1 MLTPGI
7 ISDSLNSDFLLQQE
21 PDIHQVL
28 DAGINNEGNVKP
40 LPSLSLTKPDND
52 PVQNFFKTVGE
63 KQTEEAKFAPSFLD
77 YDASNID
84 RYKQADQWK
93 QLGYNPEQGY
103 QNEYKYGE
111 RQSWGDVMGNA
122 LGGAWELGAN
132 TFMEGWKGWGNMAN
146 ALFNWGSDKTFT
158 ERLMGDDAELAV
170 ISKEQEDIMN
180 KYAIFATPE
189 SENSIFNRQF
199 FGSLVQQSG
208 FALGTMAQFAAESV
222 LTAGLSDALG
232 LSEAKLAFNATKG
245 MTIAQKAEKLKEI
258 KQIGDVWWKSES
270 VASKIFNAA
279 AKATGIQDAV
289 NLSKAGVGAKY
300 LAMSGLGGTKRI
312 LSELNMA
319 RTEAMMEAA
328 GTYGDLKKSMTA
340 DFLLK
345 NDRTPS
351 AAELNQI
358 DQAAH
363 NAALD
368 NFKVNTGVLL
378 LMNRIQF
385 GNMFSKFGSKRSLLK
400 GIESSYGD
408 DIFSVTGM
416 VDGKLKT
423 TPFKK
428 GMFGP
433 MSSYAEIAGEF
444 GKKKALWETTKYAG
458 KGLLKW
464 EGSEGVQELIQEGSN
479 TTIKDYYTSLY
490 DGDPRS
496 EASWGSSIEQGV
508 SSQANMQGLKTFLMG
523 AVTGRLISPIS
534 YGMQKGMDLYKKAT
548 DKDYKS
554 AFERREADINQS
566 VSLLKEFYSN
576 PAKYMPEWIANTKV
590 QNKAAQDITT
600 ALKANSRYIYNNKR
614 DSAFAKMISA
624 AIKTDMIDSVLDTVK
639 GYGDNLTP
647 QQFNEAFGL
656 EATDNN
662 KQVVNDYFN
671 KISNEVVDFHN
682 TWKELKDKYGDRV
695 MPQLYKEGEDRN
707 RAYMAKRALDESI
720 EILAINNYKARKA
733 VIRSAEVLNEAAKNK
748 GLGSSVYAGF
758 NILGSDVNMD
768 REIALLTNEITQ
780 LEAAPS
786 DPKTKELINDK
797 KEELRHL
804 VGWKATYNNFTESDE
819 TNDELAK
826 LMLESFKGY
835 MNVKNKQA
843 DSKSVVTDDDVNETF
858 FRLTD
863 YIKLNKDS
871 KDFIDAFNIVADP
884 KNWSNVH
891 SNIME
896 GMLQARA
903 ELMKKHIKETAEGIN
918 QKNKDAESPDQNELS
933 NDELGDALM
942 DALEQ
947 EQPETK
953 NTQPA
958 DLEDFMMAEYTTAK
972 KAADAQGI
980 KIPDYEVWKK
990 GAGKFVEERFNKM
1003 KNGTTAQTTEEK
1015 PTISNAKKGRK
1026 GLNGIDEII
1035 FSDPNFKLEG
1045 FEIDGNYWNVITST
1059 DRAKVLVN
1067 INGVIVPFYLTTG
1080 QAGKGLIPGWYPFF
1094 GIGKDGW
1101 LNKTDKSD
1109 METYYERYW
1118 GKDAAN
1124 IVKSIAE
1131 ELNNFYGTDPA
1142 NFKNDGDPNAT
1153 SKPLS
1158 ILGEKVEDYINSKL
1172 SYTPAINNEDARK
1185 ILRSNVEQLGK
1196 EINAKYNAE
1205 LAALEGKPA
1214 ETAPIQELTSVK
1226 IGKYT
1231 LEVGDLVNGK
1241 EILAITPTHIIQDG
1255 IRNPITYS
1263 EMKSKLDAFAGNNI
1277 TKKADIT
1284 STSKEKPLEN
1294 GQIDN
1299 PGEINNALGK
1309 TATDSNKNVQ
1319 NANPML
1325 FGKGSPKVIPAGSKV
1340 NNRSDNYEEVTEG
1353 NKTFRRRTDTN
1364 EKYPVFVAT
1373 TAFGIGDN
1381 LTLEVDYNIDNFE
1394 GRDGIVTKA
1403 DFFVGD
1409 KIKDSVKEEF
1419 PIAIYTIHNGEK
1431 VKIGYVPTVSW
1442 LQERWADDS
1451 TKNVVEILTDDEGN
1465 EINNLEIQTE
1475 KLIKLR
1481 EKIFENHNKNP
1492 NFVQNA
1498 IVNNKS
1504 EGVLR
1509 VMETGKEKLSV
1520 NLNPN
1525 DIQLGVIRKNEIF
1538 VNGTTSLLN
1547 EVGANN
1553 IIVNF
1558 DDIENK
1564 NGWPVV
1570 ILSTPTGKKLISYVS
1585 IPTLEEKDQDLIIE
1599 SWKAFKNM
1607 QDPAYKPSDF
1617 ELDLVKNIHKQV
1629 NKEYVQGETISFDI
1643 LQNYF
1648 NNYITFQSGR
1658 KLDPTMKEGTSQMN
1672 ITKDGSLFVW
1682 VRDNNDPQQVLE
1694 IKNVSDLEAKDAVL
1708 RDKLS
1713 KLYYNVRL
1721 SENNFMG
1728 IGNEKI
1734 YSMIILER
1742 NADNSFKIK
1751 LKDMTYK
1758 QHLMDT
1764 LETNIDKGVPVDEN
1778 NPQSPWVYFA
1788 NPVVTY
1794 DLTNTTLAED
1804 TLKAAKDIVISDDS
1818 AAKEFG
1824 LDLSMNK
1831 SDYKAHIINSD
1842 DELSDMLNECKIA
1855 Q

>member
-1 MLTPGI
+1 
-7 ISDSLNSDFLLQQE
+7 
-21 PDIHQVL
+21 
-28 DAGINNEGNVKP
+28 
-40 LPSLSLTKPDND
+40 
-52 PVQNFFKTVGE
+52 
-63 KQTEEAKFAPSFLD
+63 
-77 YDASNID
+77 
-84 RYKQADQWK
+84 
-93 QLGYNPEQGY
+93 
-103 QNEYKYGE
+103 
-111 RQSWGDVMGNA
+111 
-122 LGGAWELGAN
+122 
-132 TFMEGWKGWGNMAN
+132 
-146 ALFNWGSDKTFT
+146 
-158 ERLMGDDAELAV
+158 
-170 ISKEQEDIMN
+170 
-180 KYAIFATPE
+180 
-189 SENSIFNRQF
+189 
-199 FGSLVQQSG
+199 
-208 FALGTMAQFAAESV
+208 
-222 LTAGLSDALG
+222 
-232 LSEAKLAFNATKG
+232 
-245 MTIAQKAEKLKEI
+245 
-258 KQIGDVWWKSES
+258 
-270 VASKIFNAA
+270 
-279 AKATGIQDAV
+279 
-289 NLSKAGVGAKY
+289 
-300 LAMSGLGGTKRI
+300 MSGLGGTKRI

-566 VSLLKEFYSN
+566 VSLLKEFYSD

-662 KQVVNDYFN
+662 KQAVNDYFN

-804 VGWKATYNNFTESDE
+804 VGWKSTYNTFTDSDE

-843 DSKSVVTDDDVNETF
+843 DNKSVVTDDDVNETF

-884 KNWSNVH
+884 KNWNNVH

-903 ELMKKHIKETAEGIN
+903 ELMKKHVKETAEGIN
-918 QKNKDAESPDQNELS
+918 QKNKDAESSDQNELS

-958 DLEDFMMAEYTTAK
+958 DLEDFMMAEYATAK

-1003 KNGTTAQTTEEK
+1003 KNGTIAQTTEEK
-1015 PTISNAKKGRK
+1015 PAETSDIEAKKADIEKRRQEELKSEEYRTTVKSELFQAEDGSYYK
-1026 GLNGIDEII
+1026 VELQKDGKNKFSITDENG
-1035 FSDPNFKLEG
+1035 NTL
-1045 FEIDGNYWNVITST
+1045 T
-1059 DRAKVLVN
+1059 DL
-1067 INGVIVPFYLTTG
+1067 GSYDSSVPFDKIIADKLT
-1080 QAGKGLIPGWYPFF
+1080 KV
-1094 GIGKDGW
+1094 KD
-1101 LNKTDKSD
+1101 LKFTNKAVDK
-1109 METYYERYW
+1109 
-1118 GKDAAN
+1118 
-1124 IVKSIAE
+1124 V
-1131 ELNNFYGTDPA
+1131 
-1142 NFKNDGDPNAT
+1142 
-1153 SKPLS
+1153 
-1158 ILGEKVEDYINSKL
+1158 
-1172 SYTPAINNEDARK
+1172 
-1185 ILRSNVEQLGK
+1185 
-1196 EINAKYNAE
+1196 NAKYDAE

-1214 ETAPIQELTSVK
+1214 ETTTSIQELTSVK

-1299 PGEINNALGK
+1299 PGAINNALGK
-1309 TATDSNKNVQ
+1309 TASDSNKNIQ

-1419 PIAIYTIHNGEK
+1419 PIAIYTIHNGKK

-1451 TKNVVEILTDDEGN
+1451 TKNVVEILTDEEGN

-1509 VMETGKEKLSV
+1509 VMETGKEKLST

-1547 EVGANN
+1547 EVGTNN

-1599 SWKAFKNM
+1599 GWKAFKNM

-1617 ELDLVKNIHKQV
+1617 ELDLVKNIYKQMDEQYLPNQV
-1629 NKEYVQGETISFDI
+1629 LKFDI

-1694 IKNVSDLEAKDAVL
+1694 IKNVSDLETKDAVL

-1721 SENNFMG
+1721 SENNSMG

-1734 YSMIILER
+1734 YSMITLER

-1758 QHLMDT
+1758 QHLMNT

-1824 LDLSMNK
+1824 LDLSINK
-1831 SDYKAHIINSD
+1831 NDYKAHIINSD

>member
-1 MLTPGI
+1 
-7 ISDSLNSDFLLQQE
+7 
-21 PDIHQVL
+21 
-28 DAGINNEGNVKP
+28 
-40 LPSLSLTKPDND
+40 
-52 PVQNFFKTVGE
+52 
-63 KQTEEAKFAPSFLD
+63 
-77 YDASNID
+77 
-84 RYKQADQWK
+84 
-93 QLGYNPEQGY
+93 
-103 QNEYKYGE
+103 
-111 RQSWGDVMGNA
+111 
-122 LGGAWELGAN
+122 
-132 TFMEGWKGWGNMAN
+132 
-146 ALFNWGSDKTFT
+146 
-158 ERLMGDDAELAV
+158 
-170 ISKEQEDIMN
+170 
-180 KYAIFATPE
+180 
-189 SENSIFNRQF
+189 
-199 FGSLVQQSG
+199 
-208 FALGTMAQFAAESV
+208 
-222 LTAGLSDALG
+222 
-232 LSEAKLAFNATKG
+232 
-245 MTIAQKAEKLKEI
+245 
-258 KQIGDVWWKSES
+258 
-270 VASKIFNAA
+270 
-279 AKATGIQDAV
+279 
-289 NLSKAGVGAKY
+289 
-300 LAMSGLGGTKRI
+300 MSGLGGTKRI

-566 VSLLKEFYSN
+566 VSLLKEFYSD
-576 PAKYMPEWIANTKV
+576 PDKYMPEWIANTKV

-662 KQVVNDYFN
+662 KQAVNDYFN

-804 VGWKATYNNFTESDE
+804 VGWKSTYNTFTDSDE

-843 DSKSVVTDDDVNETF
+843 DNKSVVTDDDVNETF

-884 KNWSNVH
+884 KNWNNVH

-903 ELMKKHIKETAEGIN
+903 ELMKKHVKETAEGIN
-918 QKNKDAESPDQNELS
+918 QKNKDAESSDQNELS

-958 DLEDFMMAEYTTAK
+958 DLEDFMMAEYATAK

-1003 KNGTTAQTTEEK
+1003 KNGTIAQTTEEK
-1015 PTISNAKKGRK
+1015 PAETSDIEAKKADIEKRRQEELKSEEYRTTVKSELFQAEDGSYYK
-1026 GLNGIDEII
+1026 VELQKDGKNKFSITDENG
-1035 FSDPNFKLEG
+1035 NTL
-1045 FEIDGNYWNVITST
+1045 T
-1059 DRAKVLVN
+1059 DL
-1067 INGVIVPFYLTTG
+1067 GSYDSSVPFDKIIADKLT
-1080 QAGKGLIPGWYPFF
+1080 KV
-1094 GIGKDGW
+1094 KD
-1101 LNKTDKSD
+1101 LKFTNKAVDK
-1109 METYYERYW
+1109 
-1118 GKDAAN
+1118 
-1124 IVKSIAE
+1124 V
-1131 ELNNFYGTDPA
+1131 
-1142 NFKNDGDPNAT
+1142 
-1153 SKPLS
+1153 
-1158 ILGEKVEDYINSKL
+1158 
-1172 SYTPAINNEDARK
+1172 
-1185 ILRSNVEQLGK
+1185 
-1196 EINAKYNAE
+1196 NAKYDAE

-1214 ETAPIQELTSVK
+1214 ETTTSIQELTSVK

-1299 PGEINNALGK
+1299 PGAINNALGK
-1309 TATDSNKNVQ
+1309 TASDSNKNIQ

-1419 PIAIYTIHNGEK
+1419 PIAIYTIHNGKK

-1451 TKNVVEILTDDEGN
+1451 TKNVVEILTDEEGN

-1509 VMETGKEKLSV
+1509 VMETGKEKLST

-1547 EVGANN
+1547 EVGTNN

-1599 SWKAFKNM
+1599 GWKAFKNM

-1617 ELDLVKNIHKQV
+1617 ELDLVKNIYKQMDEQYLPNQV
-1629 NKEYVQGETISFDI
+1629 LKFDI

-1694 IKNVSDLEAKDAVL
+1694 IKNVSDLETKDAVL

-1721 SENNFMG
+1721 SENNSMG

-1734 YSMIILER
+1734 YSMITLER

-1758 QHLMDT
+1758 QHLMNT

-1824 LDLSMNK
+1824 LDLSINK
-1831 SDYKAHIINSD
+1831 NDYKAHIINSD

>member
-496 EASWGSSIEQGV
+496 EASWGSSIEKGV

-566 VSLLKEFYSN
+566 VSLLKEFYSD

-662 KQVVNDYFN
+662 KQAVNDYFN

-682 TWKELKDKYGDRV
+682 TWKELKDKYSDRV

-733 VIRSAEVLNEAAKNK
+733 VVRSAEVLNEAAKNK
-748 GLGSSVYAGF
+748 GLGSSVYTGF
-758 NILGSDVNMD
+758 NILGSDANTD

-797 KEELRHL
+797 KEELKHL
-804 VGWKATYNNFTESDE
+804 VGWKTTYNTFTESDE

-918 QKNKDAESPDQNELS
+918 QKNKDAESSDQNEFS
-933 NDELGDALM
+933 DDELGDALM

-953 NTQPA
+953 NTQAA

-1015 PTISNAKKGRK
+1015 PTTSNAKKGRK

-1196 EINAKYNAE
+1196 EINAKYDAE
-1205 LAALEGKPA
+1205 PASLESKPA
-1214 ETAPIQELTSVK
+1214 ESTPIQELTSVK

-1299 PGEINNALGK
+1299 PGAINNALGK
-1309 TATDSNKNVQ
+1309 TASDSNKNIQ

-1419 PIAIYTIHNGEK
+1419 PIAIYTIHNGKK

-1509 VMETGKEKLSV
+1509 VMETGKEKLST

-1617 ELDLVKNIHKQV
+1617 ELDLVKNIYKQMDEQYLPNQV
-1629 NKEYVQGETISFDI
+1629 LKFDI

-1672 ITKDGSLFVW
+1672 ITKDGNLFVW

-1694 IKNVSDLEAKDAVL
+1694 IKNVSELETKDAVL

-1721 SENNFMG
+1721 SENNSMG
-1728 IGNEKI
+1728 IGNEKT
-1734 YSMIILER
+1734 YSMITLER

-1758 QHLMDT
+1758 QHLMNT

-1794 DLTNTTLAED
+1794 DLTNTTLAEG

-1831 SDYKAHIINSD
+1831 NDYKAHIINSD

>member
-132 TFMEGWKGWGNMAN
+132 TFIEGWKGWGNMAN

-158 ERLMGDDAELAV
+158 ERLMGDDAELAA
-170 ISKEQEDIMN
+170 ISKQQEDIMN
-180 KYAIFATPE
+180 KYAIFASPE
-189 SENSIFNRQF
+189 SEDSIFNRQF

-222 LTAGLSDALG
+222 LTAGISDYLG

-245 MTIAQKAEKLKEI
+245 ITMAQKAEKLKEI
-258 KQIGDVWWKSES
+258 KQLGDVWWKSES

-662 KQVVNDYFN
+662 KQAVNDYFN

-826 LMLESFKGY
+826 LMLDSFKGY

-843 DSKSVVTDDDVNETF
+843 DNKTVVTDDDVNETF
-858 FRLTD
+858 FRLAD

-884 KNWSNVH
+884 KNWNNVH

-903 ELMKKHIKETAEGIN
+903 ELMKKHVKETAEGIN
-918 QKNKDAESPDQNELS
+918 QKNKDAESSDQNELS
-933 NDELGDALM
+933 NDELGDALIN
-942 DALEQ
+942 ALEQ

-958 DLEDFMMAEYTTAK
+958 DLEDFMMSQYATAK

-990 GAGKFVEERFNKM
+990 GAGKFVEERFNRI

-1015 PTISNAKKGRK
+1015 PT
-1026 GLNGIDEII
+1026 
-1035 FSDPNFKLEG
+1035 
-1045 FEIDGNYWNVITST
+1045 
-1059 DRAKVLVN
+1059 
-1067 INGVIVPFYLTTG
+1067 
-1080 QAGKGLIPGWYPFF
+1080 
-1094 GIGKDGW
+1094 
-1101 LNKTDKSD
+1101 
-1109 METYYERYW
+1109 ET
-1118 GKDAAN
+1118 
-1124 IVKSIAE
+1124 
-1131 ELNNFYGTDPA
+1131 
-1142 NFKNDGDPNAT
+1142 
-1153 SKPLS
+1153 
-1158 ILGEKVEDYINSKL
+1158 
-1172 SYTPAINNEDARK
+1172 
-1185 ILRSNVEQLGK
+1185 SNVETKISPYGVIAADYLFTGGPGVVLSTDYFIQALSAAFINAGTVIEQIREKYIKQVGDLGNLKDAIGTENYNKMIAEIKEAVNKAYNNNSEVQDIFEIVLKNATGFPSKLGK
-1196 EINAKYNAE
+1196 EISLKLEKLNEE
-1205 LAALEGKPA
+1205 LAALESKPA
-1214 ETAPIQELTSVK
+1214 ETTPIQELTSAK

-1299 PGEINNALGK
+1299 PGAINNALGK
-1309 TATDSNKNVQ
+1309 TASDSNKNVQ

-1558 DDIENK
+1558 DDLENK

-1794 DLTNTTLAED
+1794 DLTNSTFSENT
-1804 TLKAAKDIVISDDS
+1804 KAAEKSISS
-1818 AAKEFG
+1818 TNENLNSTKSN
-1824 LDLSMNK
+1824 LDLSVDTN
-1831 SDYKAHIINSD
+1831 SFERYDLSSD
-1842 DELSDMLNECKIA
+1842 DELRDMLNECNPA